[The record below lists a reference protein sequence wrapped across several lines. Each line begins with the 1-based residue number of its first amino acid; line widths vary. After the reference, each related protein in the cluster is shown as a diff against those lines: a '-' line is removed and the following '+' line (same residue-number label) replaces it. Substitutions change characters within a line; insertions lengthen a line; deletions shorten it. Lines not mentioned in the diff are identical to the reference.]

1 MAKAAQTPIS
11 PTWEGYI
18 KDFIKGLAKVS
29 PSYGTNQI
37 FVDVCRIMSL
47 SLRGALTGG
56 QEKEDIEA
64 NYQRF
69 VEKYGAEGMRQVA
82 ELFAIVVEALELRRT
97 DFLGQIYERLN
108 ATNKGFG
115 QFLTPICVSE
125 LLSKVSISDR
135 AKLNEITRMYDPSCG
150 AGVLLL
156 EGARHYIEMGGKQMN
171 LLIYADDLDETACC
185 IAYIQFSLLGYAAI
199 VRHVDS
205 LTQKVYEGPWYT
217 AGYYLHSFPIR
228 LICEKMDDAMFKQKK
243 AEEKKEE
250 EEAEPPPKKKP
261 ETIDVRNATL
271 VQGEL
276 F

>member
-1 MAKAAQTPIS
+1 MAKQVQAVNS

-18 KDFIKGLAKVS
+18 KDFIKGLSKVS

-47 SLRGALTGG
+47 SLRGAITSG
-56 QEKEDIEA
+56 QEKDDIET

-69 VEKYGAEGMRQVA
+69 VEKYGAEGMQYVS

-115 QFLTPICVSE
+115 QFLTPIGVSE
-125 LLSKVSISDR
+125 LLSKVSIGNQS
-135 AKLNEITRMYDPSCG
+135 KSSEITRIYDPSCG

-156 EGARHYIEMGGKQMN
+156 EGARQFIADGGKQKN

-205 LTQKVYEGPWYT
+205 LSQKVYEGPWYT
-217 AGYYLHSFPIR
+217 VGYFLHCFPMR
-228 LICEKMDDAMFKQKK
+228 LMSKLNIKKMSD
-243 AEEKKEE
+243 EKKNRKESGTE
-250 EEAEPPPKKKP
+250 IKSDVV
-261 ETIDVRNATL
+261 DVRNATL